1 VESDPLHNLEVLVS
15 DRLAELIGQIINP
28 QPTGLHNPSPI
39 VPMRGDAPLP
49 ELIGRVMA
57 APAGPAADA
66 VPGVV
71 AEIIEQKPVSLTERS
86 AVDS

>member
-1 VESDPLHNLEVLVS
+1 MP

-39 VPMRGDAPLP
+39 TPMRVDAPLP
-49 ELIGRVMA
+49 DLIGRVMA
-57 APAGPAADA
+57 APAGRAADG

-71 AEIIEQKPVSLTERS
+71 AEVIEQKPASLTERPTVGS
-86 AVDS
+86 